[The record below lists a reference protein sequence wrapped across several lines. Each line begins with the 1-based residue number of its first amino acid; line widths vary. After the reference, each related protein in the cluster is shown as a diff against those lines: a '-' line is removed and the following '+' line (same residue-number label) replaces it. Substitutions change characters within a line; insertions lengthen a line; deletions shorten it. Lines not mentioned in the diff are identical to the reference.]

1 MDLHAHIHSHM
12 IKVYESSLSLS
23 LSLSLSNLHTHRP
36 IFKPSRP
43 TSDVPSCSSEE
54 EDDKLLILQ
63 APTNLRLVPIPAREK
78 GETGGF
84 WKDHR
89 RHQWAPQGSLH
100 GSPCTHTLTHD
111 QGV

>member
-1 MDLHAHIHSHM
+1 MCCRDCP
-12 IKVYESSLSLS
+12 LSRNGS
-23 LSLSLSNLHTHRP
+23 RNLHYNHLLLVQLMTMMMTTMGVVGSPRL
-36 IFKPSRP
+36 KGGGKDR
-43 TSDVPSCSSEE
+43 DENVKVVEE
-54 EDDKLLILQ
+54 G
-63 APTNLRLVPIPAREK
+63 LVPIPAREK